1 MAALIEPTQSS
12 RSGLPVKTLRTP
24 LYMLV
29 AAATIPVL
37 FATVVLA
44 GLVVTRQRESLETRS
59 RAEVAEVVE
68 KVDSAFDRSIAALE
82 ALAASKSLDSGD
94 YQAFREEAQRV
105 ATTQPHW
112 AQLVLVDG
120 RTGANLTSIVAN
132 SAFLPRLIDPA
143 GLAEIARSPAP
154 RVGNLITN
162 PRLGSAPLLPIRIPV
177 LREGVLRYV
186 LWAALRVETITELLS
201 SGEWRRSWIATVV
214 DASGTVVARSRDHER
229 WIGRPGNPELDQSLQ
244 ELESGWLKASTLEG
258 NPAYVVAGRGPLSGW
273 SAQLAI
279 PAEEIDGPLRW
290 GLGLILAGIA
300 GSLAIAAFLVWLVI
314 REIRERR
321 EREHMIQQAQRME
334 LIGQMTSGVA
344 HDFNN
349 ILGVLVGILE
359 TVARRVTSDA
369 ALTSLIASGIGAV
382 ERGRTLTQQL
392 LAFARRQTLKPER
405 FDVNDAL
412 TELNRL
418 IPQSLDHSVRVE
430 LDLRAVGAECLVD
443 RSQFEAAIL
452 NLAVNARDA
461 MPEGGTIRIR
471 TEDAPTGRPG
481 GIEGPAVLISVMDTG
496 QGIPSEVIDRV
507 FDPFFTTKPP
517 GKGTGLG
524 LSQVYGFV
532 KQSSGHIE
540 IASRP
545 GEGTTVQL
553 WLPKA
558 LGQEAL
564 QELQLAPAPPVAVE
578 ERPWRPK
585 LVEPAPAAAK
595 GGSRTVLIVDDE
607 IIIATSAALAL
618 NEAGFATVIATN
630 GDQAQQ
636 ALASEPRIDVLF
648 TDLILPQGPNGLE
661 LARFARERRPEIR
674 VVIASGHITKAVS
687 RMGEIEDYSTISK
700 PYSGDQAVAAVGAA
714 LAAGRAAKPVE
725 AQSSH

>member
-1 MAALIEPTQSS
+1 
-12 RSGLPVKTLRTP
+12 VKTLRTP

-44 GLVVTRQRESLETRS
+44 GLAVTRQRESLETRS

-68 KVDSAFDRSIAALE
+68 RVDSAFDRSIAALE
-82 ALAASKSLDSGD
+82 ALAASKSLDGGGYD
-94 YQAFREEAQRV
+94 AFRQEAQRV

-112 AQLVLVDG
+112 AQLVLIDA
-120 RTGANLTSIVAN
+120 RTGANLTSIVG
-132 SAFLPRLIDPA
+132 SPAFLPKLIEPA
-143 GLAEIARSPAP
+143 ELADLARAPAP
-154 RVGNLITN
+154 RVGNLISDS
-162 PRLGSAPLLPIRIPV
+162 RLGSAHLIALRIPV
-177 LREGVLRYV
+177 LRDGMLRYV
-186 LWAALRVETITELLS
+186 LWTAMRVETITQLLS
-201 SGEWRRSWIATVV
+201 SGEWRRSWIATVS
-214 DASGTVVARSRDHER
+214 DRAGTVVARSRDHER
-229 WIGRPGNPELDQSLQ
+229 WIGRPGNTELDLTLQ
-244 ELESGWLKASTLEG
+244 QRGSGWVKASTLDG
-258 NPAYVVAGRGPLSGW
+258 SPAYIVADRGPLSGW
-273 SAQLAI
+273 SVQLAI
-279 PAEEIDGPLRW
+279 PAGEIDGPIRW
-290 GLGLILAGIA
+290 GLGLILAGIM
-300 GSLAIAAFLVWLVI
+300 GSLAVAGVLVWLVI

-321 EREHMIQQAQRME
+321 EREHMIQQSQRME

-359 TVARRVTSDA
+359 TVSRRVTSDA

-392 LAFARRQTLKPER
+392 LAFARRQTLRPER
-405 FDVNDAL
+405 VDVNDAL

-461 MPEGGTIRIR
+461 MPEGGTISIR
-471 TEDAPTGRPG
+471 TEDAPSGRHDA
-481 GIEGPAVLISVMDTG
+481 IEGPAVLISVTDSG
-496 QGIPSEVIDRV
+496 QGIPAEVIDRV

-545 GEGTTVQL
+545 GEGTTVRL

-558 LGQEAL
+558 LGEEATDKPL
-564 QELQLAPAPPVAVE
+564 PELAPAATVE

-585 LVEPAPAAAK
+585 LVQPTAPVE
-595 GGSRTVLIVDDE
+595 GGSQTVLIVDDE

-630 GDQAQQ
+630 GDQAKQ
-636 ALASEPRIDVLF
+636 ALASEPRIEVLF
-648 TDLILPQGPNGLE
+648 TDLILPQGPNGLD

-687 RMGEIEDYSTISK
+687 RMGEIEEYATISK
-700 PYSGDQAVAAVGAA
+700 PYSGDQAVAAVSAA
-714 LAAGRAAKPVE
+714 LAAARAPRPVE
-725 AQSSH
+725 QQRSR